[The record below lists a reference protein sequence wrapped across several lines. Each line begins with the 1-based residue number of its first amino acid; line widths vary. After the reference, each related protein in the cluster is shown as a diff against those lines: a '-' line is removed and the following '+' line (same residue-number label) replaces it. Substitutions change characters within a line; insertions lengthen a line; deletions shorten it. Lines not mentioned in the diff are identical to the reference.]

1 MGRSRT
7 TDHEWRRGADLGRAL
22 QAERTSK
29 KKSQGQIADSADVP
43 VDTLRRIEQGKVANP
58 GVFTIAAIASALGR
72 PLAWFVKPPRQK
84 RR

>member
-1 MGRSRT
+1 MGRSKT
-7 TDHEWRRGADLGRAL
+7 TADEWRRGADLGRAL

-29 KKSQGQIADSADVP
+29 KRSQRQIADGAGVP

-58 GVFTIAAIASALGR
+58 GVFTIAAIASSLGR
-72 PLAWFVKPPRQK
+72 PLAWFVKLPEQK

>member
-1 MGRSRT
+1 MARSKIT
-7 TDHEWRRGADLGRAL
+7 NDEWRRGADLGRAL

-29 KKSQGQIADSADVP
+29 KKSQGQIADGADVP